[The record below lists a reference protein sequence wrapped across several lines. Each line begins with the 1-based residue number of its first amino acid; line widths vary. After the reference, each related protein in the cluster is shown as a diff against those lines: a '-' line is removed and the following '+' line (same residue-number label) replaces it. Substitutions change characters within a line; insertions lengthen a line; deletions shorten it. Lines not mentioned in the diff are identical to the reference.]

1 MTRAIVG
8 LWQPLAWLALL
19 VVTGCGDSSANDGG
33 SGGETNDGP
42 LDAPGDGDPGD
53 GDPGDGDPGD
63 GDPGD
68 GDGDSG
74 DGDGDSGDGDG
85 DGVPGDGDGDP
96 PLGCGDGELDPGEAC
111 DDGNNEPGDGCSAFC
126 QAPGELIWETVVDLD
141 AQLDEIG
148 RAVVVDL
155 GGNIG
160 VIVEQSSSWLLVRF
174 DLHGELGWSVSSVAT
189 ERPSLV
195 LGPGGQLIAG
205 GQLGSQGV
213 TRAWDSAGD
222 QLWTAIV
229 PDGDSG
235 ILGLAIDADN
245 DVVAAGYHPGP
256 NGFLARYDSRGME
269 VWVQSQEQ
277 VGALGP
283 VAAGDHIWAAR
294 QDADALERFDL
305 DGAAGWQIS
314 PLDGDVVRDLV
325 ADADGHVYVLTEAGD
340 QSGFSL
346 SRYDSEGALVW
357 SQTHDAGAEVSVG
370 GVDLLPGGG
379 GLLVAG
385 TNLDVDLSDGLLVWY
400 DLDGEPLADDVVLD
414 LDDVDALHDV
424 AVTPY
429 NYAVAVGVSMAAG
442 SDADL
447 WIRKFEI

>member
-1 MTRAIVG
+1 MARATVG
-8 LWQPLAWLALL
+8 LRHLAWLAL
-19 VVTGCGDSSANDGG
+19 VVATACGDSSANDGG
-33 SGGETNDGP
+33 SAGESNDGP
-42 LDAPGDGDPGD
+42 LDASGDGDPDGTGPGDGDAGDADAGDGDPGD
-53 GDPGDGDPGD
+53 GDAGD

-68 GDGDSG
+68 GDGE
-74 DGDGDSGDGDG
+74 
-85 DGVPGDGDGDP
+85 PGDGDGDP
-96 PLGCGDGELDPGEAC
+96 PEGCGDGVLDPGEAC

-126 QAPGELIWETVVDLD
+126 EAPGQLIWEAVVDLD
-141 AQLDEIG
+141 EQLDEIG
-148 RAVVVDL
+148 RAVVVDV

-160 VIVEQSSSWLLVRF
+160 VIVEQDSAWLLARF
-174 DLHGELGWSVSSVAT
+174 DSQGELLWRVGSVAT

-195 LGPGGQLIAG
+195 LGVGGQLIAG

-213 TRAWDSAGD
+213 TRSWESSGD

-245 DVVAAGYHPGP
+245 GVVAAGYHPGP
-256 NGFLARYDSRGME
+256 NGFLARYDARGME
-269 VWVQSQEQ
+269 VWVQSQELP
-277 VGALGP
+277 GALGP

-294 QDADALERFDL
+294 ADTDSLERVEL

-325 ADADGHVYVLTEAGD
+325 ADEGGHVYVLTEAAD
-340 QSGFSL
+340 QSEFSL
-346 SRYDSEGALVW
+346 SRYDGEGTLVW
-357 SQTHDAGAEVSVG
+357 SQTHAAAGKVSVG
-370 GVDLLPGGG
+370 GLALLPGGG

-385 TNLDVDLSDGLLVWY
+385 TNVGLNSSDGLLVWY
-400 DLDGEPLADDVVLD
+400 DLDGEPLAADVVLD
-414 LDDVDALHDV
+414 LDDVDSLHDV

-429 NYAVAVGVSMAAG
+429 NYAVAVGSRMAAG
-442 SDADL
+442 ADADL

>member
-1 MTRAIVG
+1 MTRTI
-8 LWQPLAWLALL
+8 AWLALV
-19 VVTGCGDSSANDGG
+19 VVTACGDSSANDGG
-33 SGGETNDGP
+33 SEGETNDGP

-68 GDGDSG
+68 GDPGDGDPG
-74 DGDGDSGDGDG
+74 DGDGE
-85 DGVPGDGDGDP
+85 PGDGDGDP
-96 PLGCGDGELDPGEAC
+96 PEGCGDGQLDPGEAC

-126 QAPGELIWETVVDLD
+126 QAPGQLIWEEVVDLD
-141 AQLDEIG
+141 EQLDEIG
-148 RAVVVDL
+148 RAVDVDL
-155 GGNIG
+155 DGNIG
-160 VIVEQSSSWLLVRF
+160 VIVEQNAAYLLASF
-174 DLHGELGWSVSSVAT
+174 DFQGEFRWSESSVAT

-195 LGPGGQLIAG
+195 IRSGGQLIAG

-213 TRAWDSAGD
+213 TRAWDSSGD

-235 ILGLAIDADN
+235 ILGLAIDADD

-269 VWVQSQEQ
+269 VWAQSQNQ
-277 VGALGP
+277 AGALGP
-283 VAAGDHIWAAR
+283 VAARDHIWVAR
-294 QDADALERFDL
+294 PDADALERYSL
-305 DGAAGWQIS
+305 DGTADWQIS

-325 ADADGHVYVLTEAGD
+325 ADDLANVYVLTEAAD
-340 QSGFSL
+340 QSGFSV
-346 SRYDSEGALVW
+346 SRYDDAGALVW
-357 SQTHDAGAEVSVG
+357 SQTHVASAKVSVG
-370 GVDLLPGGG
+370 GLDLLPGGG
-379 GLLVAG
+379 GLVIAG
-385 TNLDVDLSDGLLVWY
+385 TNVALNSSDGLLVWY

-429 NYAVAVGVSMAAG
+429 NYAVAVGVRMASGA
-442 SDADL
+442 DADL